1 MVYIKIYN
9 KQKRE
14 GKHLLNLARLA
25 GFEPADDG
33 NDKVKLYI
41 ISYVKYR
48 LKY

>member
-1 MVYIKIYN
+1 MRGFIKPSQI
-9 KQKRE
+9 
-14 GKHLLNLARLA
+14 LIIARLA